1 MVRETADD
9 IDEVAAAWAVRADRG
24 LSAAETVELEGWLEG
39 DVRRAGA
46 YARMTWVLMS
56 TEKADVLAAGYGAA
70 ARRRSSAPR
79 MTRRRWMAAGG
90 AMAASVAAA
99 GVYLG
104 AGRPVAHATRMGE
117 KKVVSLEDGSVITLN
132 TATRLEVAYSKD
144 RRHVRLLAGE
154 ALFDVAKDAAR
165 PFVVAVRGADVR
177 AVGTSF
183 TVSSLDHAAVQV
195 LVREGVVEVSQPT
208 ARGRPS
214 TRLAANDRA
223 VMSGSAGAV
232 VVAQLPAS
240 EVDAELAWKQ
250 GRVVFQGEPLFAAA
264 KTFARYSE
272 IAIVIDDPKLGAEE
286 VSGVFDANDP
296 IGFARS
302 IAVSLEAR
310 AEIGADRVRLTR

>member
-1 MVRETADD
+1 MVRETADE

-24 LSAAETVELEGWLEG
+24 LSADETAEFEAWL
-39 DVRRAGA
+39 DRDIRRQGA

-56 TEKADVLAAGYGAA
+56 TEQADVLAAGYGVAPA
-70 ARRRSSAPR
+70 PRATPR
-79 MTRRRWMAAGG
+79 MTRRRWIAAGG
-90 AMAASVAAA
+90 AMAASVGAAA
-99 GVYLG
+99 VYLRPD
-104 AGRPVAHATRMGE
+104 RPVAHATRMGE

-132 TATRLEVAYSKD
+132 TATRLEVAYSKTG
-144 RRHVRLLAGE
+144 RHVRLLAGE
-154 ALFDVAKDAAR
+154 ALFDVAKDPAR

-208 ARGRPS
+208 ARGRPA

-250 GRVVFQGEPLFAAA
+250 GRIVFQGEPLFAAA
-264 KTFARYSE
+264 KTFARYSD
-272 IAIVIDDPKLGAEE
+272 IAIIIDDPKLGAEE